1 MATKVIIPTSYGSP
15 SATFWI
21 NDQKYVLPTGVE
33 VTAPDE
39 VALLISQHEAQEKRE
54 EPQYLPDVVD
64 VLFSFEGFNG
74 THAFTGVSNKSFE
87 DILSE
92 LGDRGVEHINI
103 CVTSPKTRNT
113 PFRLEK
119 STSQITAYWMGSGGE
134 SSSEYGLRIYKAYIT
149 ASSGFEVTG
158 EPKAT
163 ISASMIELT

>member
-64 VLFSFEGFNG
+64 VVLTFDAFSATNKFLG
-74 THAFTGVSNKSFE
+74 TSNKTLE
-87 DILSE
+87 DIYRE
-92 LGDRGVEHINI
+92 LGNRGLECLNLRIKG
-103 CVTSPKTRNT
+103 PNT
-113 PFRLEK
+113 VSMPFRIEK
-119 STSQITAYWMGSGGE
+119 TDTLLVACWT
-134 SSSEYGLRIYKAYIT
+134 GLNNENGIRVYKVTMAFPT
-149 ASSGFEVTG
+149 GLKVTG
-158 EPKAT
+158 EPMLS
-163 ISASMIELT
+163 ISGSAALS